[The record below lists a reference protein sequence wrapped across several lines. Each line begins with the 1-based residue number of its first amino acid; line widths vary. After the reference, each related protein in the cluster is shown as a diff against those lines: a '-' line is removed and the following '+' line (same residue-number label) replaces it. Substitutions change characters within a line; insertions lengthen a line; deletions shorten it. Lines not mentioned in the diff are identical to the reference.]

1 MEKQVKKIAVEI
13 KGFREEVR
21 DEVKYAYVEGWGG
34 VNGNIDA
41 GYDVIEYGAY
51 TKTLKDRN
59 GRVPFLADH
68 KAELASTLGVAVLK
82 EENYGLLG
90 EYEINLET
98 EQGKQAYALAKQFKE
113 HGLPMGL
120 SIGYSVVK
128 EDYENR
134 MGKSVR
140 VIKELKLYEVSM
152 TLFPMN
158 EKAVL
163 TDVKSLLASY
173 GENSYI
179 SVKAVQSLLQEAGQ
193 STSDKA
199 EEEAKDEQKEMLQNI
214 LMLEKLHS
222 LKSEIK
228 NVR

>member
-13 KGFREEVR
+13 KGFREEER
-21 DEVKYAYVEGWGG
+21 EGVKYAYVMGWGG
-34 VNGNIDA
+34 VNGNIDL
-41 GYDVIEYGAY
+41 GYDVIEKGAY
-51 TKTLKDRN
+51 AKTLNDRK

-68 KAELASTLGVAVLK
+68 KAELASTLGVAMLK
-82 EENYGLLG
+82 EEDYGLYG
-90 EYEINLET
+90 EYEVNLGT
-98 EQGKQAYALAKQFKE
+98 EAGKEAYALAKQFKE

-128 EDYENR
+128 EEYETR

-193 STSDKA
+193 TTSDKA
-199 EEEAKDEQKEMLQNI
+199 EEAKSDEDMFNYI
-214 LMLEKLHS
+214 LLSGKIHS
-222 LKSEIK
+222 LKSEIQ
-228 NVR
+228 NVRRT